1 MARQA
6 ERTVLGALDASVD
19 AAVKAGR
26 IDRTAQAAL
35 IAVARKVA
43 ALMDEPDW
51 PIVCKDSDG
60 KGKLDNVSPTTL
72 LKYCEALGICPELA
86 PSERKAVKSRLSKMR
101 DEVRVIKAAG

>member
-1 MARQA
+1 MAA
-6 ERTVLGALDASVD
+6 KGKTVLAALDESIS
-19 AAVKAGR
+19 AAVESGKIDAG
-26 IDRTAQAAL
+26 AQAAL

-43 ALMDEPDW
+43 ALMDKPDW
-51 PIVCKDSDG
+51 PIVCKDADG

-72 LKYCEALGICPELA
+72 LKYCEALGVCPELA

>member
-1 MARQA
+1 MAA
-6 ERTVLGALDASVD
+6 KGKTVLAALDESIS
-19 AAVKAGR
+19 AAVGSGK
-26 IDRTAQAAL
+26 IDAVAQAAL

-72 LKYCEALGICPELA
+72 LKYCEALGVCPELA